1 MASSGNPK
9 QFVQRRGRILRKN
22 KLTGKETA
30 KIYDIL
36 VSPPI
41 PEEGVHVNKNEK
53 KLIAKELLRH
63 KDFAEISENKYQAFA
78 KISHI
83 AKRFGIN
90 LDKLDYNYIKN
101 LT

>member
-22 KLTGKETA
+22 KLTNKESA

-41 PEEGVHVNKNEK
+41 PAEGVDSSLNEK

-63 KDFAEISENKYQAFA
+63 KQFAEISENKYEAFE
-78 KISHI
+78 KISEV
-83 AKRFGIN
+83 ARRFGIN
-90 LDKLDYNYIKN
+90 LDKLDYDHIKN
-101 LT
+101 LG